1 MESQSKHRVEL
12 EDRRNA
18 DNVKHTRLEVAYSVS
33 SQV

>member
-18 DNVKHTRLEVAYSVS
+18 DNIKHTCPEVAYTVS